1 MANARATELTEL
13 GDVELHD
20 QLAAS
25 KDKLF
30 KLRFQRVTGQMDNHA
45 EIKKTKRDVARI
57 LTELR
62 TREIAAAEALADAT
76 AGKGSKR

>member
-1 MANARATELTEL
+1 MAKNRTNEIAEL
-13 GDVELHD
+13 GDAELRET
-20 QLAAS
+20 LATA

-45 EIKKTKRDVARI
+45 EITKTKRDVARL

-62 TREIAAAEALADAT
+62 AREIAAAEALSGAQ
-76 AGKGSKR
+76 GRK

>member
-1 MANARATELTEL
+1 MAKTRNETAEL
-13 GDVELHD
+13 GDAELRET
-20 QLAAS
+20 LATT

-45 EIKKTKRDVARI
+45 EITKTKRDVARL

-62 TREIAAAEALADAT
+62 AREIAAADALA
-76 AGKGSKR
+76 GSEGRK

>member
-1 MANARATELTEL
+1 MANARATELAEL
-13 GDVELHD
+13 GDGELQE

-30 KLRFQRVTGQMDNHA
+30 KLRFQRVTGQMENNA
-45 EIKKTKRDVARI
+45 EVKRTKRDVARI

-62 TREIAAAEALADAT
+62 AREIAAAEAL
-76 AGKGSKR
+76 GNK

>member
-1 MANARATELTEL
+1 MAKNRTNEIVEL
-13 GDVELHD
+13 GDAELRET
-20 QLAAS
+20 LATT

-45 EIKKTKRDVARI
+45 EITKTKRDVARL

-62 TREIAAAEALADAT
+62 AREIAAADALA
-76 AGKGSKR
+76 GSEGRK

>member
-30 KLRFQRVTGQMDNHA
+30 KLRFQRVTGQMDNNA
-45 EIKKTKRDVARI
+45 EITKTKRDVARL

-62 TREIAAAEALADAT
+62 AREIAAADALA
-76 AGKGSKR
+76 GSEGRK

>member
-13 GDVELHD
+13 GDRELQD
-20 QLAAS
+20 QLATA

-30 KLRFQRVTGQMDNHA
+30 KLRFQRVTGQMENHA
-45 EIKKTKRDVARI
+45 EITRTKRDVARI

-62 TREIAAAEALADAT
+62 AREIRAAEAL
-76 AGKGSKR
+76 GNK

>member
-1 MANARATELTEL
+1 MANARATELAEL
-13 GDVELHD
+13 GDGELQE
-20 QLAAS
+20 QLATS

-30 KLRFQRVTGQMDNHA
+30 KLRFQRVTGQMENHA
-45 EIKKTKRDVARI
+45 EITKTKRDVARI

-62 TREIAAAEALADAT
+62 TREIAAAEALAPA

>member
-1 MANARATELTEL
+1 MAKNRTNELAEL
-13 GDVELHD
+13 GDPELRET
-20 QLAAS
+20 LATT

-45 EIKKTKRDVARI
+45 EITKTKRDVARL

-62 TREIAAAEALADAT
+62 AREIAAADALA
-76 AGKGSKR
+76 GSEGRK

>member
-1 MANARATELTEL
+1 MAKNRTNEIVEL
-13 GDVELHD
+13 GDAELRES
-20 QLAAS
+20 LATT

-45 EIKKTKRDVARI
+45 EITKTKRDVARL

-62 TREIAAAEALADAT
+62 AREIAAAEEM
-76 AGKGSKR
+76 AGSEGRK